1 MQTKEIIE
9 RYYDGIAQKKGWESL
24 ISEEIAFSG
33 AGPKTT
39 GKSAYIEGTSRF
51 LRAVKTSKVVT
62 LIIEGDKA
70 CAVVRYELVSPKG
83 KEISSEVAEI
93 LSVQDGKINSSSIFF
108 DTAGFKEFM
117 AQ

>member
-9 RYYDGIAQKKGWESL
+9 RYYDGIAQKKGWESE
-24 ISEEIAFSG
+24 ISEGIAFSG

-39 GKSAYIEGTSRF
+39 GKAAYIEGTSRF
-51 LRAVKTSKVVT
+51 LRAVKTSKVVI
-62 LIIEGDKA
+62 LIIEGNKA

-83 KEISSEVAEI
+83 KEMSSEVAEI
-93 LSVQDGKINSSSIFF
+93 LSVGDGKINSSSIFF